1 MPASFF
7 FNSDFLFIIIIV
19 FMYIFGVSIPK
30 RKREKRLKDGFGKI
44 KAGDRIITT
53 GGIVGSY
60 LQKSG
65 ENIIITTGDN
75 KTRLEILK
83 SSVDVIIHHR

>member
-1 MPASFF
+1 
-7 FNSDFLFIIIIV
+7 
-19 FMYIFGVSIPK
+19 MYVFGVTIPK
-30 RKREKRLKDGFGKI
+30 RKREKRLKEGFDKI
-44 KAGDRIITT
+44 KAGDKIITVF
-53 GGIVGSY
+53 GVVGTY

-75 KTRLEILK
+75 KTRMEILK